1 MVINQEY
8 IAVYYVY
15 NIHTYYVCI
24 CMSKGKVTF
33 LCKIIFDEMSTF
45 NHLPFHC
52 DVKKV
57 NQIWYLANA
66 TCIYH
71 YMYMYLSLHLLDTK
85 FCCLLICKMVEWISI
100 KGKCLIKLYF
110 AGKGLFLYLSMSIFI
125 IIMIIIIMTTELTK
139 MERRMIMSSSTL
151 NYWRKKISE
160 HNK

>member
-15 NIHTYYVCI
+15 NIHTYYVCT

-33 LCKIIFDEMSTF
+33 LCKIIFYEMSTF

-71 YMYMYLSLHLLDTK
+71 YTCWIPNFVASLYVKWWNEYQLK
-85 FCCLLICKMVEWISI
+85 VSV
-100 KGKCLIKLYF
+100 
-110 AGKGLFLYLSMSIFI
+110 
-125 IIMIIIIMTTELTK
+125 
-139 MERRMIMSSSTL
+139 
-151 NYWRKKISE
+151 
-160 HNK
+160 